1 MLAAIYNGNKKLE
14 VCNHILPTLEFNEL
28 LIKVD
33 SCGIC
38 GTDKHIFSGSAP
50 SSIPIIL
57 GHEYSGTIVDIGSSS
72 SQFKIGDKVAVDPN
86 IHCGYCNYC
95 RKGNINFCE
104 NLKALGVTLNG
115 GFAEY
120 SIVPSSQAYIL
131 PNDFDLSIASFS
143 EPLSCCLRG
152 IKNAEIKPGN
162 SVVIIGGGSI
172 GLLMVQLVKNCGA
185 AKVILIEPDQ
195 IKRALGLELGVD
207 FVFEPKEER
216 LFDQIGDLVNGHVDV
231 IIECVGHKNTIDDSI
246 KLAGKGGKVVIFGLT
261 PADQSIN
268 LNLQY
273 LFHKE
278 LKIINSYLNPFT
290 FQSAVDLLVNKKI
303 EVLKLITQQ
312 ISLEEIPDFFS
323 NHAVSNNIKVQLIN
337 NQRRSYE

>member
-1 MLAAIYNGNKKLE
+1 MLAAIYNGNKTFE
-14 VCNHILPTLEFNEL
+14 VRNHILPTLGFNEL

-57 GHEYSGTIVDIGSSS
+57 GHEYSGTIVDLVNTSSE
-72 SQFKIGDKVAVDPN
+72 FKIGDKVAIDPN
-86 IHCGYCNYC
+86 IYCGYCNYC
-95 RKGNINFCE
+95 RRGNINFCE

-120 SIVPSSQAYIL
+120 SIVPSSQAYLL
-131 PNDFDLSIASFS
+131 PEDFNLSIASFA

-152 IKNAEIKPGN
+152 IERAEIKPGN

-172 GLLMVQLVKNCGA
+172 GLLMVQLAKNCGA
-185 AKVILIEPDQ
+185 SKVLLIEPDHS
-195 IKRALGLELGVD
+195 KHELGLELGAD
-207 FVFEPKEER
+207 FVFDPKEENLYDHIYD
-216 LFDQIGDLVNGHVDV
+216 LFNGYVDV
-231 IIECVGHKNTIDDSI
+231 VIECVGSKTTVDDAI
-246 KLAGKGGKVVIFGLT
+246 KIAGKGGKVVIFGLT

-268 LNLQY
+268 LNPQY

-278 LKIINSYLNPFT
+278 LKIINSFLNPFT

-312 ISLEEIPDFFS
+312 IHLNEIPDFFS
-323 NHAVSNNIKVQLIN
+323 NNVVSNNIKVQLIN